1 MGRGAFVLLPFLLQM
16 KTNIKHYLFN
26 QLWNT
31 TRDILPYEVEI
42 KSEFL
47 EQEIDNNKFEELF
60 PDVSLSTV
68 ALISNKLAESGI
80 IISLQNLCD
89 FKLTEAFEKSLM
101 IFTID
106 LSQIVDSFRT
116 HLISP
121 KSVPKVSD
129 ENFEIK
135 PIKWSNLLEISESE
149 SFNNKVKEI
158 EDGYPDSVIYGM
170 FNPWENVIVE
180 LRHKG
185 FTLTPEQ
192 KEQIKERYLDFIE
205 TSDLSITVQEVIQEK
220 LDDFKT
226 LATRHILNQ
235 SAGLLKLG
243 PNEGVTLKLNL
254 EPIRLAEDFTIEE
267 SAGLLGVCHDHW
279 ICETN
284 DLVLLA
290 ESKDIP
296 KENHENYCQVEMK
309 GDFFIFPNCQDNPE
323 VDTTTQFYVIPMHRI
338 DESESNSLLNHILS
352 NY

>member
-1 MGRGAFVLLPFLLQM
+1 MSPSLFFYKMR
-16 KTNIKHYLFN
+16 TNIKHYLFN

-47 EQEIDNNKFEELF
+47 EQEIDSKKFEQLF
-60 PDVSLSTV
+60 PEVSLSTV
-68 ALISNKLAESGI
+68 AVISTKLAESGI

-101 IFTID
+101 VFTTD
-106 LSQIVDSFRT
+106 LSQIADNFRT
-116 HLISP
+116 HLISS
-121 KSVPKVSD
+121 KSVHENLD
-129 ENFEIK
+129 ENLEIK
-135 PIKWSNLLEISESE
+135 PIKWSDLLEISESQA
-149 SFNNKVKEI
+149 FDNKIKEI
-158 EDGYPDSVIYGM
+158 EDGYPDSIVYGM
-170 FNPWENVIVE
+170 FNPWENVIIE

-185 FTLTPEQ
+185 FTLTLEQ
-192 KEQIKERYLDFIE
+192 KEQIKEKYLDFIE
-205 TSDLSITVQEVIQEK
+205 TSDLSITVHEVIQEK

-235 SAGLLKLG
+235 SSGSLKVG

-254 EPIRLAEDFTIEE
+254 EPIKLGEDFTLDE
-267 SAGLLGVCHDHW
+267 SGELLGVSHDHW
-279 ICETN
+279 LCETN
-284 DLVLLA
+284 DMVLLA

-296 KENHENYCQVEMK
+296 KENHENYCQAEMK

-323 VDTTTQFYVIPMHRI
+323 VDTTTQFYVIPMHRM

>member
-1 MGRGAFVLLPFLLQM
+1 M

-26 QLWNT
+26 QLWNV
-31 TRDILPYEVEI
+31 TRDILPYEVVI

-47 EQEIDNNKFEELF
+47 EEEIDSKKFDQLF
-60 PDVSLSTV
+60 PEVSLSTV
-68 ALISNKLAESGI
+68 AIISTKLAESGI

-89 FKLTEAFEKSLM
+89 FKLTEAFEKSL
-101 IFTID
+101 IVFTID
-106 LSQIVDSFRT
+106 LSQVADNFRT
-116 HLISP
+116 HLISSKP
-121 KSVPKVSD
+121 SPEVLD

-135 PIKWSNLLEISESE
+135 PIKWADLLDVSESQA
-149 SFNNKVKEI
+149 FDDKIKEI
-158 EDGYPDSVIYGM
+158 EDDYLDSIVYGM
-170 FNPWENVIVE
+170 FNPWENVIIE
-180 LRHKG
+180 LGYKG

-192 KEQIKERYLDFIE
+192 KKQIKEKYLNFIE
-205 TSDLSITVQEVIQEK
+205 TSDLSITINEVIQEK
-220 LDDFKT
+220 LNEFKT

-296 KENHENYCQVEMK
+296 KGGHENYCEVEMK
-309 GDFFIFPNCQDNPE
+309 GDFFIFPNCQDNPK

-338 DESESNSLLNHILS
+338 DESESNSMLNHILS
-352 NY
+352 NYV